1 MCFVLRQREKN
12 KLATDPKSGKFSKR
26 KQHKTNTPVRNGA
39 MVTAIGPH
47 DMGSLPA
54 ISASGTLP
62 EKGDRQHAFWERGL
76 LHPWPSGGVHQQ
88 I

>member
-1 MCFVLRQREKN
+1 MQHPCFSSPTSRKTPN
-12 KLATDPKSGKFSKR
+12 KLATDWQLPNQKIH
-26 KQHKTNTPVRNGA
+26 KQSRLSRQRNVA

-62 EKGDRQHAFWERGL
+62 EKGDRQHAFWERAL
-76 LHPWPSGGVHQQ
+76 SVAN
-88 I
+88 